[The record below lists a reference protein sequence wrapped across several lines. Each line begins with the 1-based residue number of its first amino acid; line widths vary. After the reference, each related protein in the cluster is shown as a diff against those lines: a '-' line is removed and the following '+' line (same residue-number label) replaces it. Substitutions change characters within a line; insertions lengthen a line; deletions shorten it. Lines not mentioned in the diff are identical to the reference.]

1 MLSSDIKYMMFFGV
15 TVHEIDLLKGNNKFC
30 KINSTVCM
38 YVMYDMKLN
47 YYTLVCFVTGK
58 LVLSQMV

>member
-1 MLSSDIKYMMFFGV
+1 
-15 TVHEIDLLKGNNKFC
+15 
-30 KINSTVCM
+30 
-38 YVMYDMKLN
+38 MYDMKLN